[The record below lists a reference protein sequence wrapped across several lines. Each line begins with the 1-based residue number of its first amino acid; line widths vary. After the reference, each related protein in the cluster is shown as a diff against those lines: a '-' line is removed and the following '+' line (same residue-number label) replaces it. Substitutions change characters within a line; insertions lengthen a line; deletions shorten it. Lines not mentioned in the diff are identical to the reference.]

1 MQDFHTNASAPPFL
15 PAPDDLTVLLKIL
28 GEQQNGI
35 NHLTALVKKD
45 AKELEIIRSVDAE
58 EKAARQIAG

>member
-1 MQDFHTNASAPPFL
+1 
-15 PAPDDLTVLLKIL
+15 VLLKIL